1 MRKFLKTLWAGA
13 WRDVVLPG
21 WLFYLLCATLI
32 GPAIYRVLKAM
43 LGLVL

>member
-21 WLFYLLCATLI
+21 WLFYLICATLLV
-32 GPAIYRVLKAM
+32 PAMYRILKAV
-43 LGLVL
+43 LGWLL